1 MKVMESTKVQTKK
14 NEVIITTSDTTQMH
28 KMYLVDN
35 LYRKWMEPFIDSD
48 TGEVLE
54 IERTE
59 LVLKR
64 GTYLDVDQLA
74 VIAFHL
80 QCGDITEVTV
90 SDQRRLGKFGTNW
103 GVQPWCVTV
112 QLDKKYKVILLAQNI
127 FQALDIV
134 EDWAELK
141 FNHTFS
147 ITSAKEFKQH
157 IFIFDDSVKLVMK
170 NGVEVPEN
178 ETEENKSAVYAFYSV
193 EAQIKL
199 GDEYE
204 REYRFLV
211 YAKDVDDAKLLIEK
225 FMAEKVEDSAYKH
238 QLGVVDTYIATQSV
252 FIKVITAT
260 KVKCHSVIGLDFTTA
275 YNPKPE
281 ESNEDQSK

>member
-59 LVLKR
+59 LVLER

-103 GVQPWCVTV
+103 GVQPGVLLFSLTRNIKSFCWHKISFRH
-112 QLDKKYKVILLAQNI
+112 LILL
-127 FQALDIV
+127 
-134 EDWAELK
+134 
-141 FNHTFS
+141 
-147 ITSAKEFKQH
+147 
-157 IFIFDDSVKLVMK
+157 
-170 NGVEVPEN
+170 
-178 ETEENKSAVYAFYSV
+178 
-193 EAQIKL
+193 
-199 GDEYE
+199 
-204 REYRFLV
+204 R
-211 YAKDVDDAKLLIEK
+211 
-225 FMAEKVEDSAYKH
+225 
-238 QLGVVDTYIATQSV
+238 
-252 FIKVITAT
+252 
-260 KVKCHSVIGLDFTTA
+260 IG
-275 YNPKPE
+275 P
-281 ESNEDQSK
+281 S